1 MDNFK
6 KQIKEYS
13 FKGWSFLKEKLYHFW
28 LFFRRVWKKYH
39 VTKVGL
45 LLVLTLAL
53 FISVVGTIQARQE
66 KVTSLHDNL
75 QHTTTIID
83 DQGEEAGTLY
93 SQKGTFVPIE
103 QISPNIQ
110 HDIVSTEDKRFMSH
124 RGFDVIGIG
133 RAAVGYVLQGEIVG
147 GGSTITQQLAK
158 NAYLTLDQT
167 MLRKIKELFLAIE
180 IEKNY
185 SKESILDMYLNNSY
199 FDQGVWGIQ
208 DASLKYFNKNAAD
221 LSISEAATLAGILK
235 APTYYNPIDNYEAS
249 IERRNLVLRLMTD
262 NESITEEERQVAADQ
277 ELYLVDGYNNT
288 DDYRYPYY
296 FDSVISEAIDRYE
309 LEEKDVLNG
318 GYTIYTNLNQQQ
330 QQQMTA
336 IYNQDY
342 LFETADDGE
351 KSQSASIS
359 LNPQTGGITAVV
371 GGRGDYT
378 FQGFNRATQMRRQP
392 GSTIKPLSVY
402 APALEAG
409 YQIEDMLVDE
419 EHTYGEGDI
428 AWSPANVDHTYAGEI
443 PMYQALAESKNA
455 ATVWLLDEIGIRRGY
470 NKLKQFGI
478 PVSDEDYHLGAIAL
492 GGMDRG
498 VTPLEMASAYSVFA
512 NDGVQVE
519 PHFITKIVDA
529 TGAVVAENTNPK
541 EKRILSKSVNDDMN
555 RMLLNVF
562 TDGTGQSVQPAGY
575 EVAGKTGTTGT
586 QTGSG
591 NTDQWLVGYT
601 PDLVI
606 ASWQGYD
613 KTDENHYLKTST
625 TAGIGQVLKQEFE
638 TMLPYTAQTQ
648 FAVDD
653 SDIEVVEKD
662 KRREETIEWIQGTL
676 QKSEEV
682 IKDTGKKAVN
692 EAKKIIK
699 SFLGN

>member
-1 MDNFK
+1 
-6 KQIKEYS
+6 
-13 FKGWSFLKEKLYHFW
+13 
-28 LFFRRVWKKYH
+28 
-39 VTKVGL
+39 
-45 LLVLTLAL
+45 
-53 FISVVGTIQARQE
+53 
-66 KVTSLHDNL
+66 
-75 QHTTTIID
+75 
-83 DQGEEAGTLY
+83 
-93 SQKGTFVPIE
+93 
-103 QISPNIQ
+103 
-110 HDIVSTEDKRFMSH
+110 
-124 RGFDVIGIG
+124 
-133 RAAVGYVLQGEIVG
+133 
-147 GGSTITQQLAK
+147 
-158 NAYLTLDQT
+158 
-167 MLRKIKELFLAIE
+167 
-180 IEKNY
+180 
-185 SKESILDMYLNNSY
+185 MYLNNSY
-199 FDQGVWGIQ
+199 FGHGAWGVQ
-208 DASLKYFNKNAAD
+208 DASLKYFNKNASD
-221 LSISEAATLAGILK
+221 LSLSEAATLAGILK

-249 IERRNLVLRLMTD
+249 INRRDTVLALMAETG
-262 NESITEEERQVAADQ
+262 SITEEERQLAASQD
-277 ELYLVDGYNNT
+277 LALADGYVHT

-296 FDSVISEAIDRYE
+296 FDAVINEAVNRYGF
-309 LEEKDVLNG
+309 EEEDILNG
-318 GYTIYTNLNQQQ
+318 GYTIHTNLNQQQ
-330 QQQMTA
+330 QQQMTNV
-336 IYNQDY
+336 YNQDY
-342 LFETADDGE
+342 LFETADDGVQA
-351 KSQSASIS
+351 QSASIS
-359 LNPQTGGITAVV
+359 INPKTGGVTAVV
-371 GGRGDYT
+371 GGRGEYT
-378 FQGFNRATQMRRQP
+378 LHGFNRATMMRRQP
-392 GSTIKPLSVY
+392 GSIIKPLSVF

-409 YQIEDMLVDE
+409 YDIDDILVDE
-419 EHTYGEGDI
+419 EITYGEGEI
-428 AWSPANVDHTYAGEI
+428 AWTPENVDHTYAGEI

-470 NKLKQFGI
+470 NKLEQFGI
-478 PVSDEDYHLGAIAL
+478 PMSDEDYHLGAVAL

-529 TGAVVAENTNPK
+529 TGAVVAENTNTR

-648 FAVDD
+648 FVVDD